1 MATNLIFLPQGLMLY
16 FSKPLLLVLG
26 QDEQIAEMTQSYLRW
41 TLPGVFFYS
50 HVFYLREYMF
60 QLKESSL
67 PTIATTICS
76 IAHVLWCYL
85 LVIYFDYG
93 YIGGALALS
102 ITYFIN
108 LVILYGAAYLK
119 RDIREMMTFT
129 LIESCDLWWE
139 YFRITIPAVM
149 EIFLKYGFVY
159 FTNIVAG
166 MFKDAAQLGAY
177 VILRNIHLYF
187 FLYD

>member
-1 MATNLIFLPQGLMLY
+1 
-16 FSKPLLLVLG
+16 
-26 QDEQIAEMTQSYLRW
+26 
-41 TLPGVFFYS
+41 
-50 HVFYLREYMF
+50 
-60 QLKESSL
+60 
-67 PTIATTICS
+67 
-76 IAHVLWCYL
+76 
-85 LVIYFDYG
+85 
-93 YIGGALALS
+93 
-102 ITYFIN
+102 
-108 LVILYGAAYLK
+108 
-119 RDIREMMTFT
+119 MMTFS